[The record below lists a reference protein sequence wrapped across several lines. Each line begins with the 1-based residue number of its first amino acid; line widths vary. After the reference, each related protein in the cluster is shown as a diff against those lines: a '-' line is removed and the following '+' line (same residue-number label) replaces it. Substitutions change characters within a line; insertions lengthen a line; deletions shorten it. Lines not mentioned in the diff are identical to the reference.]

1 MFKRL
6 IRKHIFIIYFKVL
19 LLYNRAVFRRL
30 SGKRSINTLLIKLLN
45 KRRKKSTSP
54 AKRHLFDDM
63 EV

>member
-1 MFKRL
+1 
-6 IRKHIFIIYFKVL
+6 VL